1 MNTKLNTNTNTAV
14 LSKWCDLRNWTTA
27 AALAVLLTLLT
38 NTSLRAG
45 TITVV
50 NLPTTGTDA
59 VTGITTNQNY
69 VCAFDYGNQNT
80 NTYSVNGV
88 PFAHFDPG
96 NQIVN
101 VTNVIDPKHR
111 GQVILSSGPPPGNTN
126 PCKLARTSNSG
137 QGSLS
142 TQADGTMFSLL
153 TDLIYVG
160 SAAPVGSWLQQEY
173 DNLTIGHPYS
183 LRIYYR
189 KWSGNRLQNVYFN
202 GEGTW
207 QAYPGNPLDED
218 AGGAHYLEYDFT
230 ASATNVFCVMSNLVA
245 NGATMIY
252 AATLVDN
259 TFTVATL
266 PPTNTDIATGI
277 TSGKHYVCAFDCGN
291 NASTP
296 SINGVPFTHFDPG
309 QNLGF
314 TSSMTDANF
323 GGTLTLSSGGPGG
336 NNMLGRTS
344 STTQG
349 SLTSQADGDMFTLL
363 TDLIYVTAAAPVG
376 SWLQQEYDNL
386 TIGDQYSLRIYY
398 RYWGNSVGDR
408 LQNVY
413 FNGQGTWEAYPANP
427 LDEDAGGA
435 RYLEYDFKATST
447 SVFCLMT
454 NLVANG
460 SMMVYGATL
469 EDDSYPFAPFITY
482 QPSAVSSGITSGFNV
497 TAIGTAPLTY
507 QWYFNTSSNYD
518 GATVSTDG
526 NGVSGSTS
534 AYLRFTNNLLDYY
547 FVVVTNNYGS
557 ITSAIARPSPTPTI
571 VVQPSAAKVGST
583 VVYSVTAVAVPPLGY
598 QWYFN
603 TVSNYSGAT
612 PLIDGNGVSGSTTT
626 NLTTSTNLQD
636 YYFVIVTNNYGSVT
650 SSITAYYPFPTIVT
664 QPAPFRAGNAVGF
677 NMTANGWPTL
687 GYQWY
692 LNTVSNYD
700 GATAMTDGSGVSG
713 STTPSVTIANLL
725 DYYFVVVTNY
735 YGSVT
740 SLVAQVAGPLTV
752 SAAGEPIWNQTIQTN
767 VIVTF
772 SDVLD
777 PTTATT
783 RDNYSLDNGASVLS
797 AALVASNE
805 VLLTTSVLNPSTS
818 YTLTVQNVLDY
829 FGILQTPP
837 STNLVVGPYPA
848 NLALWIR
855 ADTGVT
861 TNADGTVSQWNDLSG
876 NGNNLLE
883 ATLYGFNDP
892 LLTNNASGDAV
903 VHFDS
908 TNGTYGTALYAN
920 DAPSLRITGD
930 MSVVAVVSFTEAAFP
945 AGHGQI
951 VAKTGDNNAN
961 VPAPYD
967 YHAASTGLSTLR
979 GNGNTVAGSYG
990 SFTVS
995 SGVSAGKPH
1004 ILVFS
1009 GTGNVVNDY
1018 LDGHFIG
1025 SGVLNANGGGS
1036 YNMANCA
1043 DLLQGVFVGGRGDS
1057 YRYNAE
1063 KLSGDISELIVAGS
1077 ALTGYDVASLDV
1089 YLVQKHRIVN
1099 LTPTKIV
1106 YSVSANQL
1114 TLSWP
1119 ADHTGWRLQ
1128 GQTNSFGVGIKT
1140 NWSDV
1145 PNATSTNQMTFPIG
1159 LTNGSVFYRMV
1170 YP

>member
-1 MNTKLNTNTNTAV
+1 MAYMRVTMGTIRTPQRTAN
-14 LSKWCDLRNWTTA
+14 LTPKI
-27 AALAVLLTLLT
+27 ALAVLLALLAPV
-38 NTSLRAG
+38 SMRAG

-50 NLPTTGTDA
+50 NFPATGTDA
-59 VTGITTNQNY
+59 ATGITTNQNY
-69 VCAFDYGNQNT
+69 VCAFDYGNQST
-80 NTYSVNGV
+80 NTFSVNGV

-101 VTNVIDPKHR
+101 VTNVIDPKHG
-111 GQVILSSGPPPGNTN
+111 GQVILSSGGPVNPG
-126 PCKLARTSNSG
+126 CKLARTSNSG

-183 LRIYYR
+183 LRVYYR

-207 QAYPGNPLDED
+207 QPYSGNPLDED
-218 AGGAHYLEYDFT
+218 VGGAHYLEYDFT

-259 TFTVATL
+259 TFTVVTL
-266 PPTNTDIATGI
+266 PATNTDLATGI
-277 TSGKHYVCAFDCGN
+277 TPGKHYVCAFDCGN
-291 NASTP
+291 NATTP

-314 TSSMTDANF
+314 TSSITDPNF
-323 GGTLTLSSGGPGG
+323 GGTLTLTSGGPGG

-344 STTQG
+344 STGQG
-349 SLTSQADGDMFTLL
+349 SLTSQADGDTFTLL
-363 TDLIYVTAAAPVG
+363 TDLIYVTAAAPIG

-398 RYWGNSVGDR
+398 RYWGNAVGDR

-435 RYLEYDFKATST
+435 RYLEYNFKATAT
-447 SVFCLMT
+447 NVFCLMT

-469 EDDSYPFAPFITY
+469 EDDSFPFAPFITQ
-482 QPSAVSSGITSGFNV
+482 QPSASTTNGGSLAAFNV
-497 TAIGTAPLTY
+497 TAIGTVPLTY
-507 QWYFNTSSNYD
+507 QWYMNTSSNYA
-518 GATVSTDG
+518 GATVLTDG
-526 NGVSGSTS
+526 TSVSGSAS
-534 AYLRFTNNLLDYY
+534 ANLRVTANVLNYY
-547 FVVVTNNYGS
+547 FVLVTNNYGS
-557 ITSAIARPSPTPTI
+557 ITSAIAQVNPVPII
-571 VVQPSAAKVGST
+571 VTQPSAAKVGSN
-583 VVYSVTAVAVPPLGY
+583 VVYGVAAIGFQPLSY

-603 TVSNYSGAT
+603 TVSNDSGAT

-626 NLTTSTNLQD
+626 NLTNSTNLQD

-650 SSITAYYPFPTIVT
+650 SAITAYYPFPAIVT

-677 NMTANGWPTL
+677 NVTANGWPTL

-700 GATAMTDGSGVSG
+700 GATAITDGSGVSG

-740 SLVAQVAGPLTV
+740 SLVVQVAAPLTV
-752 SAAGEPIWNQTIQTN
+752 AAAGEPIWNQTIQTN
-767 VIVTF
+767 IVVAF
-772 SDVLD
+772 SDLLD
-777 PTTATT
+777 PSTATN
-783 RDNYSLDNGASVLS
+783 RGNYSLDNGASVIS
-797 AALVASNE
+797 VALVASNE
-805 VLLTTSVLNPSTS
+805 VLLTTSVLTPSTS
-818 YTLTVQNVLDY
+818 YSLTVQNVLDY

-837 STNLVVGPYPA
+837 SINLVVGLYPA
-848 NLALWIR
+848 NLAFWIR

-861 TNADGTVSQWNDLSG
+861 TNADGTVTGWNDLSG

-883 ATLYGFNDP
+883 ATAYGFNDP

-920 DAPSLRITGD
+920 DAPSLQIAGD
-930 MSVVAVVSFTEAAFP
+930 MSVVTVVSFPEAAFGG
-945 AGHGQI
+945 GHGQI
-951 VAKTGDNNAN
+951 VAKTGTANPN
-961 VPAPYD
+961 VPAPFD
-967 YHAASTGLSTLR
+967 YRAASTGLTLFAAMGILR
-979 GNGNTVAGSYG
+979 LEVMARSRLRLVFPVASRTSWYSQGRAMLLKTTW
-990 SFTVS
+990 TVS
-995 SGVSAGKPH
+995 SLDRACSAPTAAGFTTWRTARTWHNRCLSADAGTVS
-1004 ILVFS
+1004 
-1009 GTGNVVNDY
+1009 
-1018 LDGHFIG
+1018 
-1025 SGVLNANGGGS
+1025 
-1036 YNMANCA
+1036 
-1043 DLLQGVFVGGRGDS
+1043 
-1057 YRYNAE
+1057 
-1063 KLSGDISELIVAGS
+1063 
-1077 ALTGYDVASLDV
+1077 SLMR
-1089 YLVQKHRIVN
+1089 KN
-1099 LTPTKIV
+1099 
-1106 YSVSANQL
+1106 
-1114 TLSWP
+1114 
-1119 ADHTGWRLQ
+1119 
-1128 GQTNSFGVGIKT
+1128 
-1140 NWSDV
+1140 
-1145 PNATSTNQMTFPIG
+1145 
-1159 LTNGSVFYRMV
+1159 
-1170 YP
+1170 